1 MSQKETSTATP
12 WAKLLFVNLAVLALG
27 LVVLELAFGNWV
39 RPDQLNRL
47 NLLKTREIRYDVDGA
62 YETDHTYTVY
72 RRDAYGFRGSY
83 PSLSEIDVLTLGGST
98 TDQRHI
104 HEGETWQDVLHENFA
119 GDYDGLMKERL
130 DGYRE
135 RLTILLDAIREFD
148 AAPILVSQ
156 RSMKYKWIGGQIQG
170 AADTEDYDGVAIN
183 GVDYYHMLSRLN
195 RLTQQA
201 CQPSDYLFIDLAAEL
216 DLSEDDFYD
225 YHTNPAGCK
234 KMVVV

>member
-1 MSQKETSTATP
+1 
-12 WAKLLFVNLAVLALG
+12 
-27 LVVLELAFGNWV
+27 
-39 RPDQLNRL
+39 
-47 NLLKTREIRYDVDGA
+47 
-62 YETDHTYTVY
+62 
-72 RRDAYGFRGSY
+72 
-83 PSLSEIDVLTLGGST
+83 
-98 TDQRHI
+98 
-104 HEGETWQDVLHENFA
+104 
-119 GDYDGLMKERL
+119 MKERL

-170 AADTEDYDGVAIN
+170 VADTEDYDGVAIN

-201 CQPSDYLFIDLAAEL
+201 CQPSDCLFIDLAAEL

-234 KMVVV
+234 KIGDYLFAKLQHLF